1 MQTIGAQSVVAV
13 AKPVIGVTELEISE
27 ASSQSINSPQQNC
40 VDNLPEPLKGLW
52 KRSIEQLTEVEGVAV
67 ADLLQQYKD
76 VFSLS
81 EQDLGRTNLI
91 GHQIDTGNVRPIKQ
105 KPRRTSPSKHAEIE
119 RQVEDLLQRGVVK
132 HDRTEN
138 ACAVSTS
145 CFPIQSLRKVF

>member
-52 KRSIEQLTEVEGVAV
+52 KRSTEQLTEVEGVAV

-81 EQDLGRTNLI
+81 EQDLSQNQL
-91 GHQIDTGNVRPIKQ
+91 
-105 KPRRTSPSKHAEIE
+105 
-119 RQVEDLLQRGVVK
+119 
-132 HDRTEN
+132 DRAPDRHWQCKTY
-138 ACAVSTS
+138 
-145 CFPIQSLRKVF
+145 